1 MAEQFSGMYEALKSV
16 AKKLVPRAWM
26 LENEIFLRRLY
37 SFRLRGNAFQC
48 NVCGSGL
55 SGFIPL
61 QNGEQLCPFCGSLPR
76 NRRLWQ
82 LMSEELELK
91 EGAAVLDFSPSRCLF
106 RAMKKINGI
115 DYVSTDFAGEF
126 HADQSYDITA
136 IPEPDERFDYI
147 LCFHVLEHIG
157 NDLKAMQELFRV
169 LKKGGKALI
178 QTPFKEGEIYENDAI
193 ISPEDRLRHFG
204 QEDHVRIYCVSGL
217 KRRLEKA
224 GFALED
230 RNFVALEDDSALR
243 LGLKE
248 TEIILIA
255 SK

>member
-1 MAEQFSGMYEALKSV
+1 
-16 AKKLVPRAWM
+16 
-26 LENEIFLRRLY
+26 
-37 SFRLRGNAFQC
+37 
-48 NVCGSGL
+48 
-55 SGFIPL
+55 
-61 QNGEQLCPFCGSLPR
+61 
-76 NRRLWQ
+76 
-82 LMSEELELK
+82 
-91 EGAAVLDFSPSRCLF
+91 
-106 RAMKKINGI
+106 
-115 DYVSTDFAGEF
+115 
-126 HADQSYDITA
+126 
-136 IPEPDERFDYI
+136 
-147 LCFHVLEHIG
+147 
-157 NDLKAMQELFRV
+157 MQELFRV
-169 LKKGGKALI
+169 LKEGGKALI

-204 QEDHVRIYCVSGL
+204 QEDHVRIYSVSGL